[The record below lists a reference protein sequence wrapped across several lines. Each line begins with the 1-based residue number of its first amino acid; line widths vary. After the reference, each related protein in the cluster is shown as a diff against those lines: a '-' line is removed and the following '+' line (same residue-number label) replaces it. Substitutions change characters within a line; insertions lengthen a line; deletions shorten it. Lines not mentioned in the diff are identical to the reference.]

1 MRKQLYGPLIV
12 SIVIIVFGIFGI
24 IKISGHW
31 NAKSIPINNPLI
43 NEINKDSESLD
54 LKTIIH
60 ETEKHVIQVEGQNEE
75 KTMTGSGFLYNNK
88 GDIITNAHVSKDADF
103 INIRDRKSTR
113 LNSSHV

>member
-54 LKTIIH
+54 LKTIIN

-75 KTMTGSGFLYNNK
+75 NKMTGSGFLYINKWEIVNNK
-88 GDIITNAHVSKDADF
+88 NITNR
-103 INIRDRKSTR
+103 N
-113 LNSSHV
+113 